1 MVAAAAVWRG
11 AGDHWQEEDAGVALD
26 GTAGLDWT
34 HITGGRMGQ
43 KGTAKQAFG
52 DKYESARK
60 EVHI

>member
-1 MVAAAAVWRG
+1 M
-11 AGDHWQEEDAGVALD
+11 ALD